1 MVSSE
6 SEDTLEVPMAR
17 NLNDLKQIVMICQGK
32 DCKKEGSKE
41 LAKAVKDCAKELGL
55 KRDSLIVN
63 TKCMGNCKRGPV
75 MSIQP
80 SNTWLT
86 EATPEDA
93 AAAFRL
99 VASPLRLVS

>member
-1 MVSSE
+1 
-6 SEDTLEVPMAR
+6 MAR

-32 DCKKEGSKE
+32 DCKKRGSKE

-55 KRDSLIVN
+55 KRDTLIVN
-63 TKCMGNCKRGPV
+63 TKCTGNCKRAPV
-75 MSIQP
+75 MCVQP

-86 EATPEDA
+86 EATPADA
-93 AAAFRL
+93 ADAFRL